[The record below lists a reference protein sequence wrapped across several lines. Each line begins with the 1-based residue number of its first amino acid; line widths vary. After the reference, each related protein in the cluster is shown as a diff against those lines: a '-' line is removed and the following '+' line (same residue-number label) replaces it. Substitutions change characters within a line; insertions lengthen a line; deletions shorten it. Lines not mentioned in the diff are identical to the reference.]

1 MWSLK
6 CISSIILR
14 IKKTTLIDCKA
25 YICFTLIIYQL
36 SNRRLG
42 KNLNVVHVLSI
53 SLYHKCICSSIWKIH
68 SYSNSLIA
76 FAIRIISKIFSL
88 SVNFYFLA
96 IHFMNT
102 VFRFILLSNCIY
114 SVSTG
119 ISLWIS
125 FILIYL
131 QASTSNTYVSN

>member
-6 CISSIILR
+6 CTSSIILR

-36 SNRRLG
+36 SNWRLG

-53 SLYHKCICSSIWKIH
+53 SLYHKCTCSSIWKIH

-76 FAIRIISKIFSL
+76 FAIKIISKIFSL
-88 SVNFYFLA
+88 SANFYFLA

-114 SVSTG
+114 SVS

>member
-6 CISSIILR
+6 CTSSIILR

-36 SNRRLG
+36 SNWRLG

-53 SLYHKCICSSIWKIH
+53 SLYHKCTCSSIWKIH

-114 SVSTG
+114 SVS

-131 QASTSNTYVSN
+131 QASTSNTYM